1 MRFQSMCDPNL
12 ACQAKAAVYE
22 YVGRMGERC
31 MWQQTPG
38 ADDTVFAADRGLMA
52 PAMGSNPEVSR

>member
-1 MRFQSMCDPNL
+1 M
-12 ACQAKAAVYE
+12 YE

-38 ADDTVFAADRGLMA
+38 ADDTVHAADRGLMA
-52 PAMGSNPEVSR
+52 PAMGSNPEVSRHRGAMILAQPHPLIT